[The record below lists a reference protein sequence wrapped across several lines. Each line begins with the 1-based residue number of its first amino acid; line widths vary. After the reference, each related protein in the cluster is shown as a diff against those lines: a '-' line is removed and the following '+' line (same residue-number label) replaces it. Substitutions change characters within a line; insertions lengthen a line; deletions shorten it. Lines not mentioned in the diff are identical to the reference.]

1 MWILLYWKN
10 YLGFALELVIIV
22 DSLKTLSRIIFNTE
36 SKEQMQKFIVP
47 NDSRYIYQNALD
59 KLYLQ
64 HNMAYGYY
72 ED

>member
-10 YLGFALELVIIV
+10 YLGFALELVIIM
-22 DSLKTLSRIIFNTE
+22 DSLKNLSRIIFNTE
-36 SKEQMQKFIVP
+36 SKEKMQKFIVP

-72 ED
+72 AD